1 MNTGFNFPIPSMF
14 NTNQTHPL
22 IPNSQ
27 EYIYYKKYVSIH
39 SEDRDI
45 IKYPNAS
52 LFDIELPE
60 DYLNVIT
67 VKLSN
72 WTFPYCYYLFSCN
85 YNNITMTFKITQAYN
100 PGEFGLADAYQDAI
114 FQALY
119 YNQENDYVIQI
130 EEGNYTPSQ
139 MATELTRKFNEA
151 VSNYIIAYFQDNGFD
166 AYIPTFI
173 SNGGYLRFVIVYND
187 VSKKFW
193 FGNKSDIFVLTNDSE
208 TLLNLKLNEPSQCNQ
223 YVKNRLPDY
232 SNYGLPGY
240 IGLLRTSM
248 TSINVESS
256 PTTIND
262 LKPRFYYGNVNT
274 ADNGYW
280 LNPDPILIGSTVSFI
295 EAPYVAQL
303 DFPSQIYLEL
313 SGLNNL
319 DETSPFTLNNITVS
333 NNNISL
339 SKNLTNGVANGVVNS
354 AFAVIPTNPES
365 NYFDCCQGSYKLF
378 FPPAERIRKLQIKVR
393 FHNGVLV
400 DFNNCNYSF
409 TLEFTLYNSQIL
421 RQYKLFQPALG
432 KPIN

>member
-1 MNTGFNFPIPSMF
+1 MNSGFNFPIPSML

-45 IKYPNAS
+45 TKYPNAS

-72 WTFPYCYYLFSCN
+72 WTFPSCYYLFSCN
-85 YNNITMTFKITQAYN
+85 YNNITMTFKITQSYN
-100 PGEFGLADAYQDAI
+100 PGEFGVDDYYLEAI
-114 FQALY
+114 FQAIY
-119 YNQENDYVIQI
+119 YNQENDYVIQL
-130 EEGNYTPSQ
+130 EEGNYTPTQ
-139 MATELTRKFNEA
+139 MATELTRKFNEV
-151 VSNYIIAYFQDNGFD
+151 VSNYIISYFQNNGYD
-166 AYIPTFI
+166 SYINTFI
-173 SNGGYLRFVIVYND
+173 TNGGYKRFVIVYNE

-193 FGNKSDIFVLTNDSE
+193 FGNKSDIFILTNDSE
-208 TLLNLKLNEPSQCNQ
+208 ILINLKLNEPTQC
-223 YVKNRLPDY
+223 VKNRLPDY
-232 SNYGLPGY
+232 SNYGLPGF
-240 IGLLRTSM
+240 IGLSRTSM
-248 TSINVESS
+248 TSININSTI
-256 PTTIND
+256 TTIND
-262 LKPRFYYGNVNT
+262 LKPRFNYGDVISG
-274 ADNGYW
+274 DNGYW
-280 LNPDPILIGSTVSFI
+280 LNPDPVLIDSTVSFI

-313 SGLNNL
+313 VGLNNL
-319 DETSPFTLNNITVS
+319 DETVPFTLNYFTMTN
-333 NNNISL
+333 
-339 SKNLTNGVANGVVNS
+339 NLTNGIVNS
-354 AFAVIPTNPES
+354 SFAVIPTNPES

-393 FHNGVLV
+393 LHNGILV

-409 TLEFTLYNSQIL
+409 TLEFTLYNSQML
-421 RQYKLFQPALG
+421 RQYKLFQPSLG

>member
-39 SEDRDI
+39 SEDRDTT
-45 IKYPNAS
+45 KYPNAS
-52 LFDIELPE
+52 SFDIELPE

-72 WTFPYCYYLFSCN
+72 WIFPSCYYLFSCN

-100 PGEFGLADAYQDAI
+100 PGEFGLADDYQNAI

-166 AYIPTFI
+166 AYISTFI
-173 SNGGYLRFVIVYND
+173 SNGGYLRFVIVYNE

-193 FGNKSDIFVLTNDSE
+193 FGNKSDIFILTNDSE
-208 TLLNLKLNEPSQCNQ
+208 TLVNLKLNEPTQCIK
-223 YVKNRLPDY
+223 YRLPDY

-248 TSINVESS
+248 TSVNVESS

-274 ADNGYW
+274 GDNGYW

-295 EAPYVAQL
+295 DASYVAQL
-303 DFPSQIYLEL
+303 DFPSQIYLEIV
-313 SGLNNL
+313 GLNNL
-319 DETSPFTLNNITVS
+319 DETSPFTLNNFTMT
-333 NNNISL
+333 N
-339 SKNLTNGVANGVVNS
+339 NLTNGIVNS
-354 AFAVIPTNPES
+354 SFAVIPTNPES

-393 FHNGVLV
+393 FHNGILV

-421 RQYKLFQPALG
+421 RQYKLFQPGLG

>member
-72 WTFPYCYYLFSCN
+72 WTFPYCYYLFSCS

-100 PGEFGLADAYQDAI
+100 PGEFGLADAYQEAI

-130 EEGNYTPSQ
+130 GEGNYTPSQ
-139 MATELTRKFNEA
+139 MATELTRKFNEV
-151 VSNYIIAYFQDNGFD
+151 VSNYIIAYFQDNGFA

-208 TLLNLKLNEPSQCNQ
+208 TLLSLKLNEPSQCNQ

-248 TSINVESS
+248 TSVNVESS

-274 ADNGYW
+274 GDDGYW

-303 DFPSQIYLEL
+303 DFPSQIYLEIV
-313 SGLNNL
+313 GLNNL

-354 AFAVIPTNPES
+354 AFAVVPTNPQS

-393 FHNGVLV
+393 LHNGILV